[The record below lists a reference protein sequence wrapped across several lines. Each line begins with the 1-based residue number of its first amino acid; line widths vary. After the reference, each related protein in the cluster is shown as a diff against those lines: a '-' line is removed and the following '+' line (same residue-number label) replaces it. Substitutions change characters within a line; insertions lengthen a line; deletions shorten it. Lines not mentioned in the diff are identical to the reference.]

1 MKKSSEVEVK
11 IGFSVADLAAALQQ
25 LSDEDREFFIENLLA
40 ATSPEYLKSIDE
52 ARRDYREG
60 KTIPYEKLFRV

>member
-1 MKKSSEVEVK
+1 MKKSAEVEVK

-40 ATSPEYLKSIDE
+40 ATSPEYLESIDE
-52 ARRDYREG
+52 ARMDYREG
-60 KTIPYEKLFRV
+60 KTVPYEKVFKT

>member
-11 IGFSVADLAAALQQ
+11 IGFSVADLVAALQQ

>member
-11 IGFSVADLAAALQQ
+11 ISFSVADLAAALQE

-60 KTIPYEKLFRV
+60 KTIPYEKLFKV

>member
-11 IGFSVADLAAALQQ
+11 IGFSVADLVAALRQ

-40 ATSPEYLKSIDE
+40 ATSPEYLESIDE

-60 KTIPYEKLFRV
+60 KTTPYEKLFRV

>member
-40 ATSPEYLKSIDE
+40 ATSPEYLESIDE

-60 KTIPYEKLFRV
+60 KTMPYEKLFRV

>member
-1 MKKSSEVEVK
+1 MKKSSDVKVK
-11 IGFSVADLAAALQQ
+11 IDFSVADLAAALQQ

-40 ATSPEYLKSIDE
+40 ATNPEYLESIDE

-60 KTIPYEKLFRV
+60 KTIPYEKLFKV